1 MRGWY
6 VAIAIVAAFVIGG
19 IAAMTGGIGAD
30 GDYHE
35 GWEEGYHK
43 GFYDGYDYGY
53 DDAINATLQLIDES
67 TTNTTEV
74 RQCNQ

>member
-1 MRGWY
+1 MRAWH
-6 VAIAIVAAFVIGG
+6 VIAIGAAFAIGVF
-19 IAAMTGGIGAD
+19 ISGGIGAD
-30 GDYHE
+30 ADYYYE

-43 GFYDGYDYGY
+43 GFHDGYDYGY